1 MSRRL
6 QGGFIPFETAPG
18 KPDIDQFCLIV
29 TDITAAKTAEND
41 LKRYATPDF
50 HPTRQHLSR
59 DIRLKNKRVGHIDI
73 YGFEDMPITGDC
85 PFLEE
90 EKALMDSV
98 ALRLGHAIEGIHAE
112 KQILHLQKT
121 ESLGRMAGAMAHHYN
136 NLLTSVMGNLEMAMD
151 DLPDD
156 HPISGNLEQAM
167 HAARRISKLGATML
181 TYLGQTNTPRK
192 RLDLSEICQAA
203 IPSLQADIPEI
214 IGFKTQLP
222 LPGPVVLA
230 NAEEITQILIS
241 LVTNA
246 REALAA
252 QSGTI
257 AVSICPVSS
266 GSIPVGTQ
274 CFPMDFQPGGSDFA
288 CIRVQDSG
296 PGIPDTMLEKIFDPF
311 YSTRFTG
318 RGLGLPIVLGT
329 VKSLGGC
336 ITVATTPGSGAV
348 FQVFLPVSQNPTPRN
363 KQNINNE

>member
-1 MSRRL
+1 
-6 QGGFIPFETAPG
+6 
-18 KPDIDQFCLIV
+18 
-29 TDITAAKTAEND
+29 
-41 LKRYATPDF
+41 
-50 HPTRQHLSR
+50 
-59 DIRLKNKRVGHIDI
+59 
-73 YGFEDMPITGDC
+73 
-85 PFLEE
+85 
-90 EKALMDSV
+90 MDSV